1 MESSESVRSGP
12 SALAQDQGTV
22 DQHRGQEEAG
32 DGAKDDGLQ
41 ANSGERLHQADA
53 HDYQPWRGQGD
64 GGTAVPATC
73 AAAPPCLEMTN
84 VVDAPAGRH
93 GHPAA

>member
-41 ANSGERLHQADA
+41 ANSGERLDQADA
-53 HDYQPWRGQGD
+53 HDY
-64 GGTAVPATC
+64 
-73 AAAPPCLEMTN
+73 
-84 VVDAPAGRH
+84 
-93 GHPAA
+93 